1 MHKALFLDRDGLI
14 NIDHAYVYRQEDF
27 DFVDGIF
34 EVCRAAQAKDYEL
47 IVVTNQSGI
56 GRGYYTEA
64 DFYVISDWM
73 IDQFK
78 QNGVLIKDVYFCPYH
93 PTAAEGDYKKD
104 MPCRKPHPGMLLDA
118 ANEHQIDLAQSIMFG
133 DSVKDVE
140 AGDAAGVK
148 LSVLYDPNDKH
159 QSIANRVSKL
169 VDIIPML

>member
-34 EVCRAAQAKDYEL
+34 QVCRATQAKGYEL

-64 DFYVISDWM
+64 DFHVISNWM
-73 IDQFK
+73 LDQFK
-78 QNGVLIKDVYFCPYH
+78 QNGILVKDVYFCPYH
-93 PTAAEGDYKKD
+93 PTSAKGDYKKD

-118 ANEHQIDLAQSIMFG
+118 SKDHQIDLSQSIMFG

-148 LSVLYDPNDKH
+148 LSVLYDPNGKH
-159 QSIANRVSKL
+159 QSIAHRVSTL

>member
-34 EVCRAAQAKDYEL
+34 EVCRAAQAKGYEL

-64 DFYVISDWM
+64 DFHVISNWM
-73 IDQFK
+73 LDQFK
-78 QNGVLIKDVYFCPYH
+78 QNGVLVKDVYFCPYH
-93 PTAAEGDYKKD
+93 PISAKGDYKKD

-118 ANEHQIDLAQSIMFG
+118 SKDHQIDLSQSIMFG
-133 DSVKDVE
+133 DIVKDVE
-140 AGDAAGVK
+140 AGEAAGVK
-148 LSVLYDPNDKH
+148 LSVLYDPNEKH
-159 QSIANRVSKL
+159 QTIAHRVSTL

>member
-34 EVCRAAQAKDYEL
+34 EVCRAAQAKGYEL

-64 DFYVISDWM
+64 DFHVISNWM
-73 IDQFK
+73 LDQFK
-78 QNGVLIKDVYFCPYH
+78 QNGVLVKDVYFCPYH
-93 PTAAEGDYKKD
+93 PTSAKGDYKKD
-104 MPCRKPHPGMLLDA
+104 MPCRKPHPGILLDA
-118 ANEHQIDLAQSIMFG
+118 SKDHQIDLSQSIMFG
-133 DSVKDVE
+133 DIVKDVE
-140 AGDAAGVK
+140 AGEAAGVK
-148 LSVLYDPNDKH
+148 LSVLYDPNEKD
-159 QSIANRVSKL
+159 QTIAHRVSTL